1 MPDLAPLG
9 PGRFSNAQLLA
20 IWSQTWP
27 QWNCWRFSQSQ
38 LVLWREDPRIWNWGR
53 YHPSK
58 SGPLGGK
65 PPDMELRELASS
77 HRGFSLPLN
86 SIGSGGSV
94 LQLVLWDLLYC
105 LGIIADYSSVGPEGT
120 SWPLPKHLYCLIQT
134 TKLSELLEGPNMT
147 SSLSSFVQTKI
158 LLLCNCPT
166 NYDPILL
173 HCHCP
178 H

>member
-58 SGPLGGK
+58 SGLLGGK

-120 SWPLPKHLYCLIQT
+120 SWPLPDLHPP
-134 TKLSELLEGPNMT
+134 GPKGIRS
-147 SSLSSFVQTKI
+147 SSLITNVSRFSDLDQRNFTLIICVSSYSSKGWVWREKF
-158 LLLCNCPT
+158 
-166 NYDPILL
+166 
-173 HCHCP
+173 
-178 H
+178 